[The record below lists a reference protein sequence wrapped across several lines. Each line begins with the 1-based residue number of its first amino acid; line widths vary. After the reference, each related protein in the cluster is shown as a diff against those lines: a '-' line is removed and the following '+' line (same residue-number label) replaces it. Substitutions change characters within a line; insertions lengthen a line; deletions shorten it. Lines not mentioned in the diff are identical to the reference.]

1 MMKATRKSWL
11 AIAAATVFLLGGCA
25 SAPAEDK
32 KADMSSLFANN
43 AGSMEDTV
51 SEGYAGCWKYQEERY
66 LYLSTEKEWKE
77 SDGETVTAE
86 GQYDIEDGKAL
97 LYDEAG
103 ALYRTLTLEGDTLL
117 DQDGG
122 ELAYY
127 SESLEGLVPYFLLYH
142 IERNYTAGDDPA
154 VIDNGAAQYKEDGAY
169 QPLPAYGSVKVTDVR
184 EEGDWREMDFVVAEE
199 IHASDLPTAD
209 TSVKYL
215 TACGLYDYYTGGR
228 FGMNM
233 SDDVLQS
240 STYWTIT
247 FREASYDIQI
257 TYQYEWKA
265 PSGKDSA
272 IAYRRYTVKMPLSYD
287 GLVVILHPLDTYA
300 EYQDGD
306 MGFNG
311 IDLDK
316 LGDRLQKSIICRL

>member
-1 MMKATRKSWL
+1 MKATSRKWL
-11 AIAAATVFLLGGCA
+11 AIAAAAVFLLGGCA
-25 SAPAEDK
+25 SAPAKDK
-32 KADMSSLFANN
+32 KTDMSSLFANN
-43 AGSMEDTV
+43 AGSMEDTT
-51 SEGYAGCWKYQEERY
+51 SEDCAGCWKYQEKEKY

-86 GQYDIEDGKAL
+86 GQYDVEDGKAL

-103 ALYRTLTLEGDTLL
+103 TLYQTLTLRGDMLL

-122 ELAYY
+122 ELAYF

-142 IERNYTAGDDPA
+142 IERNYTAGDDPVA
-154 VIDNGAAQYKEDGAY
+154 IDNGAAQYKDGGAY

-199 IHASDLPTAD
+199 IHASD
-209 TSVKYL
+209 TSAEYL

-228 FGMNM
+228 FGMNI
-233 SDDVLQS
+233 SEDVLQS

-257 TYQYEWKA
+257 TCQYEWKA

-272 IAYRRYTVKMPLSYD
+272 IAYRRYTVKTPLSYD
-287 GLVVILHPLDTYA
+287 GLVVILHPLCDTYA

-306 MGFNG
+306 TGFSG
-311 IDLDK
+311 VDLDK